1 MEAQQKKFDD
11 FEKVQCFNSQHRS
24 LSSFVIGCRKII
36 LDCVGFALLRSV
48 IVPENSF
55 RPLDQSDSKLKP
67 IASWPLVFSRA
78 LGCELAFTLRSYWLL
93 VIFSSPLIGCCDFF
107 GFWFYDT
114 QSETLDNVQH
124 N

>member
-1 MEAQQKKFDD
+1 MFQ
-11 FEKVQCFNSQHRS
+11 
-24 LSSFVIGCRKII
+24 LTTSFVKQFCNWVSKNSLGCI
-36 LDCVGFALLRSV
+36 GFALLRSV
-48 IVPENSF
+48 IVPENSC

-78 LGCELAFTLRSYWLL
+78 LGCELVFTLRSYWLL